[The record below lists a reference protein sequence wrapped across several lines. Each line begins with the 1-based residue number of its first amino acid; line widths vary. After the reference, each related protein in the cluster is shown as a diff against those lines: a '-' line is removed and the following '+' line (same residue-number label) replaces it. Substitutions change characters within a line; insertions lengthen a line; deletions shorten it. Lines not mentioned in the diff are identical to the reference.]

1 MMQSS
6 LTQEISQYWNQH
18 IHDLA
23 IAKHPVGTKEFF
35 IELDEYRFDKLRYL
49 PQVVDFGA
57 YRGKNLLE
65 IGCGAGID
73 LVRFAKAGAQVTG
86 VDLSQTAIDLA
97 EKNLSQNSLHGTLQV
112 MDGENLEYPD
122 ASFDVVY
129 AHGVL
134 QYTGNPEKMVQET
147 YRVLKKG
154 GEGIFMVY
162 NRISWLNLM
171 RQVTKVELE
180 HEDAPILRKYSIAE
194 FKKLLRPFQSVRIV
208 VERFPVKSRLHGGL
222 KGILY
227 NTLFV
232 GAFNAVPKCI
242 VRPFGWHIMAFVNK

>member
-1 MMQSS
+1 MSA
-6 LTQEISQYWNQH
+6 LTQEISQYWDHH

-35 IELDEYRFDKLRYL
+35 TELDEYRFDKLRYL

-57 YRGKNLLE
+57 YSGKKILE
-65 IGCGAGID
+65 IGCGVGID
-73 LVRFAKAGAQVTG
+73 LVRFAKAGAHVTG
-86 VDLSQTAIDLA
+86 IDLSQTAIHLA
-97 EKNLSQNSLHGTLQV
+97 EKNFRQNSLSGSLQV
-112 MDGENLEYPD
+112 MDGENLDYPD

-134 QYTGNPEKMVQET
+134 QYTGDPEKMVQEAF
-147 YRVLKKG
+147 RVLKKN

-162 NRISWLNLM
+162 NRLSWLNLM
-171 RQVTKVELE
+171 SQVTKVELE
-180 HEDAPILRKYSIAE
+180 HEDAPVLRKYSSAE
-194 FKKLLRPFQSVRIV
+194 FKKLLKPFQSVRIV

-222 KGILY
+222 KGMLY

-232 GAFNAVPKCI
+232 GTFNAVPKCI
-242 VRPFGWHIMAFVNK
+242 VRPFGWHIMAFATK